1 MVKLW
6 KGCGHCGKTHHVEL
20 WMVDTRWTVIGSC
33 AARLFVQSA
42 ALEQI
47 YGKLS
52 LTKKDLAARDESR
65 LYRLVKRF
73 TGHVTPVLKHETEHG
88 CWSMLRVHLMGS
100 YKSLKNPNP

>member
-1 MVKLW
+1 MGIVAKPIM
-6 KGCGHCGKTHHVEL
+6 

-33 AARLFVQSA
+33 AARLFAQFA
-42 ALEQI
+42 ALEHM
-47 YGKLS
+47 YAKLS

-73 TGHVTPVLKHETEHG
+73 TGHVTPLLKHETEHG
-88 CWSMLRVHLMGS
+88 CWSMLRVHSMGS